1 VALSSGGDVTTGEW
15 EVARALPALR
25 RWTWPFGP
33 ARSTSAFVFRALRAG
48 DQFAGVLALGAAL
61 VIRNFDALP
70 HGVSDFLALRITV
83 EKFLL
88 LVVFAICWNRAFH
101 WLGLYRRWRTD
112 TPAEELVRVAAA
124 VSLGTLP
131 TLAFRPFSVTG
142 SFTLETVALFWALAI
157 PTVLGARWVVRA
169 LAAPLSG
176 RRREV
181 LIVGSGPRAQALC
194 RLLRGQDTSGGASL
208 IGFVDSVAGPVE
220 SASLP
225 RQLGTLAE
233 LESVL
238 MRRVVDE
245 VLIALPIKS
254 CYERI
259 QEAIH
264 TCERL
269 GVQST
274 YLADIFEPSL
284 GRVGYEGPAFRTVK
298 VVQDDFRLV
307 VKRAIDLVGAAIGL
321 VVLAPVLLIVAGLI
335 KLTGPGPVLFT
346 QRRYGFNKR
355 LFNMI
360 KFRTMVPDAEAR
372 QADLEEMNEAGGP
385 VFKIA
390 RDPRVTPLG
399 RFLRASSLDELPQLW
414 NVLKGEMSLV
424 GPRPLPVRDVGHFSE
439 GWLMRR
445 FSMPPGLTC
454 LWQIGGRSEVGF
466 DRWVQLDLEYID
478 HWSLRLDGLI
488 LLKTIPAVLRG
499 TGAR

>member
-1 VALSSGGDVTTGEW
+1 MTTGEW
-15 EVARALPALR
+15 EVARELPALR
-25 RWTWPFGP
+25 QWTWPFGP
-33 ARSTSAFVFRALRAG
+33 ARSPSAFVYRALKVG
-48 DQFAGVLALGAAL
+48 DQVAGVLALCGAL
-61 VIRNFDALP
+61 VIRNLDALP
-70 HGVSDFLALRITV
+70 HGVAEFLALRITV

-88 LVVFAICWNRAFH
+88 LAVFAVCWNRAFR

-112 TPAEELVRVAAA
+112 TPVEELARVAAA

-131 TLAFRPFSVTG
+131 TLAFRPLSITG
-142 SFTLETVALFWALAI
+142 AFTLETVALFWALAI
-157 PTVLGARWVVRA
+157 PGVLGARWCVRA

-176 RRREV
+176 RRRREV
-181 LIVGSGPRAQALC
+181 LVVGSGPRAQALC
-194 RLLRGQDTSGGASL
+194 RLLREPDGAAGGASL
-208 IGFVDSVAGPVE
+208 IGFVDSPDGPVD
-220 SASLP
+220 SAFLP

-254 CYERI
+254 CYERV
-259 QEAIH
+259 QQAIH

-307 VKRAIDLVGAAIGL
+307 LKRIIDLVGAAVGL
-321 VVLAPVLLIVAGLI
+321 VVLTPLFLVIAALI
-335 KLTGPGPVLFT
+335 KLNDSGPVLFT

-372 QADLEEMNEAGGP
+372 QADLEEMNEAQGP

-454 LWQIGGRSEVGF
+454 LWQVSGRSELSF
-466 DRWVQLDLEYID
+466 ERWVQLDLEYID
-478 HWSLRLDGLI
+478 HWSLRLDARI
-488 LLKTIPAVLRG
+488 LLQTIPAVLHGRG
-499 TGAR
+499 AT

>member
-1 VALSSGGDVTTGEW
+1 MTTGEW
-15 EVARALPALR
+15 EIARELPALR

-33 ARSTSAFVFRALRAG
+33 ARSPSAFVYRALKLG
-48 DQFAGVLALGAAL
+48 DQAMGLLALSAAL
-61 VIRNFDALP
+61 VIRNLDALP
-70 HGVSDFLALRITV
+70 HGVAEFLALRITV
-83 EKFLL
+83 QKFLL
-88 LVVFAICWNRAFH
+88 LVVFAVCWNRAFL

-112 TPAEELVRVAAA
+112 SPAEELARVAAA

-131 TLAFRPFSVTG
+131 TLGFRLFSVTG

-157 PTVLGARWVVRA
+157 PGVLSARWLVRA
-169 LAAPLSG
+169 VAVSG

-181 LIVGSGPRAQALC
+181 LVVGSGPRAQALC
-194 RLLRGQDTSGGASL
+194 RLLRGRDAAAGGASL
-208 IGFVDSVAGPVE
+208 IGFVDSTDGPVQ

-238 MRRVVDE
+238 MSRVVDE

-284 GRVGYEGPAFRTVK
+284 GRVGYESPAFRTVK
-298 VVQDDFRLV
+298 VVQDDFHLV
-307 VKRAIDLVGAAIGL
+307 LKRVIDLVGAAFGL
-321 VVLAPVLLIVAGLI
+321 VVLAPLFLVIAALI
-335 KLTGPGPVLFT
+335 KLNGPGPVLFT
-346 QRRYGFNKR
+346 QPRYGFNKR

-372 QADLEEMNEAGGP
+372 QADLEEMNEAQGP

-390 RDPRVTPLG
+390 HDPRVTPLG

-424 GPRPLPVRDVGHFSE
+424 GPRPLPVRDVGHFSA

-454 LWQIGGRSEVGF
+454 LWQISGRSEIGF
-466 DRWVQLDLEYID
+466 ERWVQLDLEYID

-488 LLKTIPAVLRG
+488 LLKTIPAVLWG
-499 TGAR
+499 KGAQ